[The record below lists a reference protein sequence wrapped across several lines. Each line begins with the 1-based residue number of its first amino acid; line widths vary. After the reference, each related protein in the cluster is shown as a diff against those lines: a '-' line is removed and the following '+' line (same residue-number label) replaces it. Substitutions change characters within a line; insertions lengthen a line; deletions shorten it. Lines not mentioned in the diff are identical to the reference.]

1 MFEQIVSCTSAVYYS
16 YFASRIQR
24 RTYQTG
30 GYKLFS
36 ERIWSCSLFSKMSK
50 YMCDQMMKWV
60 QYNDKLPVTNMIS
73 CVLNALFALGTIV
86 GNALVILAIVRTT
99 ALHKPSY
106 VLLCTLAF
114 SDFCVGLIVQPLFAA
129 VRVAE
134 MSNNSD
140 VYCKLGMAYFST
152 CGVWLW
158 LSCFTI
164 VAVSVDRLLA
174 VYLRMKYRLVVTV
187 QRVLIAVAVMLLA
200 AMLLAVAYVQLLPP
214 HQRHHPTLSHLFSI
228 VLLPNISDACQ
239 TGDTDS
245 ITQRP
250 VNGGFRG
257 RPLQAVAQHCTVC
270 VHSFLAVLSALLMF
284 LYYNNGYGTHC
295 VHTRGI
301 PCNRHNGAVKLPH
314 EPDSL
319 LLANS

>member
-1 MFEQIVSCTSAVYYS
+1 
-16 YFASRIQR
+16 
-24 RTYQTG
+24 
-30 GYKLFS
+30 
-36 ERIWSCSLFSKMSK
+36 MSK

-200 AMLLAVAYVQLLPP
+200 AMLLAVAYVFKMSSYYHLINVIIPLCLIFSALCYFQISRMLAKQEIQIRSHNAQSMGGFVVARYKQSLNTVLFVYIAFLLCYLPY
-214 HQRHHPTLSHLFSI
+214 LCFSI
-228 VLLPNISDACQ
+228 TITVMGRTVYTHAAYLVTATMVLSNSLTNPILYYWRIPELRRA
-239 TGDTDS
+239 
-245 ITQRP
+245 
-250 VNGGFRG
+250 VNGSVSFSS
-257 RPLQAVAQHCTVC
+257 AQ
-270 VHSFLAVLSALLMF
+270 F
-284 LYYNNGYGTHC
+284 
-295 VHTRGI
+295 
-301 PCNRHNGAVKLPH
+301 
-314 EPDSL
+314 D
-319 LLANS
+319 

>member
-1 MFEQIVSCTSAVYYS
+1 MTEFLCAQMKNWVKLNEQ
-16 YFASRIQR
+16 
-24 RTYQTG
+24 
-30 GYKLFS
+30 
-36 ERIWSCSLFSKMSK
+36 
-50 YMCDQMMKWV
+50 
-60 QYNDKLPVTNMIS
+60 LPVTNITT
-73 CVLNALFALGTIV
+73 CILNAVLAIGTIA

-99 ALHKPSY
+99 ALHRPSY

-114 SDFCVGLIVQPLFAA
+114 SDFCVGLIVQPLFVA

-200 AMLLAVAYVQLLPP
+200 AMLLAVAYVFKMSSYYHLINVIIPLCLIFTAMSYLEIN
-214 HQRHHPTLSHLFSI
+214 HTLSHQEVQVGARATHSMSGFNVIRYKQSLRTVLYVYIAFSLCYLPYLGFSI
-228 VLLPNISDACQ
+228 AISIMGRNVA
-239 TGDTDS
+239 THAAYL
-245 ITQRP
+245 ITAT
-250 VNGGFRG
+250 
-257 RPLQAVAQHCTVC
+257 L
-270 VHSFLAVLSALLMF
+270 VLSNSFMNPI
-284 LYYNNGYGTHC
+284 LYYW
-295 VHTRGI
+295 RM
-301 PCNRHNGAVKLPH
+301 PELRRAVR
-314 EPDSL
+314 SISFTT
-319 LLANS
+319 NSAQFQ